1 MLKTYVTGFPRIGE
15 KRELKFALEAYWA
28 GKSEFSTLQDVAKE
42 LRARHFEYQK
52 AHGIDVISWNDFS
65 YYDLMLD
72 TITLLG
78 AIPERFVGIEDATK
92 RYFAMARG
100 DESRSAM
107 EMTKWFNTNYH
118 YIVPELHAQTRFSV
132 DASKIIEEFTEAKAL
147 GITPKI
153 NLIGPI
159 TFLALSKTIDNTD
172 AFVLF
177 DALLEAYAS
186 VLKSIETLGDGII
199 VQFDEPLFAKSLEPK
214 FYTLLKI
221 AYEKLGTIAPKLKI
235 AVVSYFY
242 KANEAGVVLGK
253 CPIWGIGLDF
263 VYGGANL

>member
-52 AHGIDVISWNDFS
+52 AHGIDVISCNDFS

-72 TITLLG
+72 MISLLG

-118 YIVPELHAQTRFSV
+118 YIVPELHA
-132 DASKIIEEFTEAKAL
+132 
-147 GITPKI
+147 
-153 NLIGPI
+153 
-159 TFLALSKTIDNTD
+159 
-172 AFVLF
+172 
-177 DALLEAYAS
+177 
-186 VLKSIETLGDGII
+186 
-199 VQFDEPLFAKSLEPK
+199 
-214 FYTLLKI
+214 
-221 AYEKLGTIAPKLKI
+221 
-235 AVVSYFY
+235 
-242 KANEAGVVLGK
+242 
-253 CPIWGIGLDF
+253 
-263 VYGGANL
+263 